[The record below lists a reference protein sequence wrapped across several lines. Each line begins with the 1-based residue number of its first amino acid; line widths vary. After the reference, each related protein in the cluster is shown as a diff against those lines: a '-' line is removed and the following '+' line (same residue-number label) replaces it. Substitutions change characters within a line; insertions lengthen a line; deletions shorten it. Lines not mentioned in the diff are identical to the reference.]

1 MRSDEIDVAGLTSLG
16 DGGLPWR
23 CLNTAVF
30 WLALVSCLAM
40 GPDTALGVQDEKV
53 GVQVEIVEEQLE
65 KHRAANTL
73 SPRDTLKS
81 FIDSCNE
88 LNDLITTRPE
98 YYDRADPEHLSI
110 RERILDTIDESELPA
125 FAREDRAS
133 EAAAAIKEILDRVKL
148 PPWEEVPDAKE
159 IAARGGADK
168 LTDYRIPGT
177 RITISR
183 VEQGPRRHEWLFSPG
198 TVERAARYFKKI
210 AFRPYRTQGPKV
222 SKNFYWWYQ
231 SAPGHPALAAIVQ
244 RLPESLR
251 LEQTLGLSNWKW
263 FGLLATL
270 LVAFTL
276 MTVAYRAYAVL
287 GKRMFEKK
295 SLFKYWLTLAFP
307 IAAMLVPVA
316 VSHVSY
322 YHLTLR
328 GQSLYIV
335 EFAADLITLLAA
347 LLVIFAFNNRIAS
360 SVIASPSVNPAGLN
374 AQLIRI
380 TADLASVVMGVAL
393 FLAGGQYLGFP
404 LAALLASAG
413 VGGIA
418 LALGAQDSLK
428 TLFGTINLLTD
439 KPCRVGEQIIF
450 KEYTG
455 VVEDIGLRSTKLR
468 LFDGNLVTI
477 PNDMLAVNNVENVG
491 RRAFIR
497 RVGEIHIPL
506 DTPCEKVEQAVA
518 IIRDALHDHEGMD
531 PDRPPRVFFNDFAAG
546 AFSIQFTYWYS
557 PPEIWKFR
565 AFCEKLNFDIFR
577 SFEAQGIQFSLPFRH
592 SFWKHDDVQGPVD
605 VHLLGTGATR
615 ENES

>member
-1 MRSDEIDVAGLTSLG
+1 MRSDEIDVASLTSSG
-16 DGGLPWR
+16 GGGLPWR

-40 GPDTALGVQDEKV
+40 GPDIALGVEDEKV
-53 GVQVEIVEEQLE
+53 GVLVEIVDEQAD

-73 SPRDTLKS
+73 SPRDTLRS

-88 LNDLITTRPE
+88 ANDLITTRSKH
-98 YYDRADPEHLSI
+98 YDRTDPEHLSI
-110 RERILDTIDESELPA
+110 RERVLDTIDDSELPA

-148 PPWEEVPDAKE
+148 PPWEEIPDAKE
-159 IAARGGADK
+159 IAALGGTDK
-168 LTDYRIPGT
+168 LIDYRIPGT

-183 VEQGPRRHEWLFSPG
+183 VEQGPRRHEYLFSPG
-198 TVERAARYFKKI
+198 TVERAPRYFKKI
-210 AFRPYRTQGPKV
+210 AFRPYRTKGPKV
-222 SKNFYWWYQ
+222 SENFYWWYQ
-231 SAPGHPALAAIVQ
+231 SAPGHPGLAAIVL

-251 LEQTLGLSNWKW
+251 LKQTLGLSNWKW

-276 MTVAYRAYAVL
+276 MTVAYRAYVVL
-287 GKRMFEKK
+287 GKRMRER

-307 IAAMLVPVA
+307 IAAMLIPLAVLYVA
-316 VSHVSY
+316 Y
-322 YHLTLR
+322 YYLTLR
-328 GQSLYIV
+328 SQALYIID
-335 EFAADLITLLAA
+335 FAAVLIALLAA
-347 LLVIFAFNNRIAS
+347 LVVIFAFSNRIAA

-380 TADLASVVMGVAL
+380 TAKLASVGLGVAL
-393 FLAGGQYLGFP
+393 FLSGGQYLGFP

-413 VGGIA
+413 IGGIA
-418 LALGAQDSLK
+418 LALGAQDTLK

-455 VVEDIGLRSTKLR
+455 VVEDIGLRSTKIR

-477 PNDMLAVNNVENVG
+477 PNDLLAVNNVENVG
-491 RRAFIR
+491 RRQYIR

-518 IIRDALHDHEGMD
+518 IIRDALHDHEGID
-531 PDRPPRVFFNDFAAG
+531 PDRPPRVFFKDFAPG
-546 AFSIQFTYWYS
+546 AFSIQFMYWYA
-557 PPEIWKFR
+557 PPDIWKFR
-565 AFCEKLNFDIFR
+565 AFSEKLNFDIFR
-577 SFEAQGIQFSLPFRH
+577 RFEAEGIQFSLPFRH

-605 VHLLGTGATR
+605 VNLLGAGTTR
-615 ENES
+615 EHES